1 MCCDWSPSQ
10 RRCATRSSHKF
21 RHGKANENKQV
32 KTKNDKATKPNPITT
47 LAELRAVID
56 TPLTCR
62 FEIDGREVNLA
73 VRRITTTLDEQ
84 RRAIIRAVT
93 PPYVKERNDYDP
105 MNASYRRDRETAEDI
120 ARSLIVYHCCPEV
133 ADGSK
138 GLTESNA
145 IHAYVK
151 NLLPPTILEMI
162 ALTALAGGLSAEVR
176 ERANFTS
183 TPASE
188 S

>member
-1 MCCDWSPSQ
+1 M
-10 RRCATRSSHKF
+10 
-21 RHGKANENKQV
+21 
-32 KTKNDKATKPNPITT
+32 KTKAENTKLKPITT
-47 LAELRAVID
+47 LAELRTIID
-56 TPLTCR
+56 TPLACR
-62 FEIDGREVNLA
+62 FEIDGREVNLP
-73 VRRITTTLDEQ
+73 VRRISTGLDEQ
-84 RRAIIRAVT
+84 RRALLRAVT
-93 PPYVKERNDYDP
+93 PPYVKERNDYDL
-105 MNASYRRDRETAEDI
+105 MNQTYRRDREAAEDI
-120 ARSLIVYHCCPEV
+120 ARSLIVYHCCLEV
-133 ADGSK
+133 ADGGK
-138 GLTESNA
+138 GLTDAHA